1 MDSILGA
8 IDRAFG
14 DGTAAPSMSL
24 RSGNALDSHH
34 APAPFDAELDRPVAA
49 YFEAHHWGVPHLDPI
64 SWRHYLPLL
73 LRYALVK
80 LDQADSMAIDALLS
94 SLRPPDR
101 DPPRFA
107 LLTQQQEQAVIA
119 VLDALAFEEA
129 SAWKDE
135 AIVALEEYW
144 APGAHYRNGLAAQ
157 E

>member
-24 RSGNALDSHH
+24 RGGNALDSHH

-49 YFEAHHWGVPHLDPI
+49 YFEAHHWGLPHLDPI

-80 LDQADSMAIDALLS
+80 LDQTDSMAIDALLS

-107 LLTQQQEQAVIA
+107 LLTQQQEQAVIG